1 MKEPHIPVARPD
13 FLEDISLTKTRKT
26 VLEMKNKNHGV
37 LRSFFYTAI
46 LTVSCSFASAQESSL
61 SSASDPVPE
70 LLAQASR
77 YALQYESMAAE
88 FGPYDL
94 RVTEPLLAAADLHVE
109 AGNYLDALQGY
120 EHALHIT
127 RISTGLFSEEQIPLV
142 EKIID
147 CNVTTSNWPVVDEQF
162 RYLQLLYSRVYEQGT
177 EEWAR
182 GLAVVSDWHVLVIN
196 HGLATNSSDHLR
208 EAHRLLKTRLELAE
222 QTAGTEEEE
231 VLAVLRQN
239 VRLTTHYLRMVERQS
254 ATEAHGVE
262 RLSLMD
268 QVALTH

>member
-1 MKEPHIPVARPD
+1 MNELHFPVARPD
-13 FLEDISLTKTRKT
+13 FLEDISHTKTRKT

-37 LRSFFYTAI
+37 LRTFFYTAI
-46 LTVSCSFASAQESSL
+46 LTVSCSFASAQGSSH
-61 SSASDPVPE
+61 SSASEPVPQ
-70 LLAQASR
+70 LMAQASR
-77 YALQYESMAAE
+77 YAQQYESLAAE

-94 RVTEPLLAAADLHVE
+94 RVTEPLVAAADLQVE

-147 CNVTTSNWPVVDEQF
+147 CNVSTANWPGVDEQF
-162 RYLQLLYSRVYEQGT
+162 RYLQLLYSRVYEQGS

-182 GLAVVSDWHVLVIN
+182 GIAQLSDWHVLVIN
-196 HGLATNSSDHLR
+196 HGLETNSSDHLR
-208 EAHRLLKTRLELAE
+208 EAHGLLKTRLELAE
-222 QTAGTEEEE
+222 QAAGTDET
-231 VLAVLRQN
+231 VLEVLRQN

-254 ATEAHGVE
+254 AQEALGGA